1 MQLKLNR
8 SSFEKKGMF
17 GSKTIYKLEALVD
30 PTDAERSLMLKN
42 FNLQYLA
49 LGMALHQGRSDDFSA
64 DLAERRAMDYAIIGD
79 HGTEN
84 FVKRGLTL
92 ESADAAVIQEAEA
105 GITAACKAIKVQC
118 QADESFASGTERI
131 IDL

>member
-8 SSFEKKGMF
+8 SSFEKKGLF
-17 GSKTIYKLEALVD
+17 GSKTIYRLEALAD
-30 PTDAERSLMLKN
+30 ATDAERSLMLKN

-49 LGMALHQGRSDDFSA
+49 LGMALDRGRSNEFSA
-64 DLAERRAMDYAIIGD
+64 DLADRRAMDYAIIGD
-79 HGTEN
+79 YGAESLI
-84 FVKRGLTL
+84 RGGITL